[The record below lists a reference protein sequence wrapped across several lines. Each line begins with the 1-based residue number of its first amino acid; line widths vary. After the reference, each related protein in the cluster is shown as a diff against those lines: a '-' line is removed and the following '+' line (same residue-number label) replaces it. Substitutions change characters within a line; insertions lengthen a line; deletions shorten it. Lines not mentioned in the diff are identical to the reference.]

1 MLKLL
6 GCYAQ
11 PSTIVSTTGI
21 LSIEQGIS
29 RVGVVGVTLMAV
41 LSGFGAVNF
50 PYTSMHFFLRPI
62 NDAEIMSWEKRL
74 MQNYNLIG
82 VHASSCVYRT
92 WVSVGNAKQ
101 GLTNEESFIEMNSR
115 KIVIYEI
122 LLH

>member
-1 MLKLL
+1 ML
-6 GCYAQ
+6 
-11 PSTIVSTTGI
+11 PMSTIVSITGI
-21 LSIEQGIS
+21 FSIEQGIS

-82 VHASSCVYRT
+82 VYARRGLYIYD
-92 WVSVGNAKQ
+92 VGERGYARAGSDQ
-101 GLTNEESFIEMNSR
+101 
-115 KIVIYEI
+115 
-122 LLH
+122 